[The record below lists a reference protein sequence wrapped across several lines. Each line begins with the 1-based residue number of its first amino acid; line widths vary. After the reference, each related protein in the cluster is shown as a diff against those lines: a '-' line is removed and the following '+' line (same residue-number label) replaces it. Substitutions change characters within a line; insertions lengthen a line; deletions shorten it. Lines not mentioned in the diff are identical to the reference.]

1 MAEEKKLDFDWLPSG
16 CEALADGEYDAII
29 LGTGLTECI
38 ISGLLSVDGKR
49 VLHLDR
55 NNYYGGDSASL
66 SLNDLFDKF
75 HGGTT
80 LGIQCLLSSLPTLD
94 PSVKAALGP
103 SRDWNVD
110 LIPKFIMACGNLVKI
125 LLHTK
130 VTRYLEFKS
139 IDGSYVLKDSKIQKI
154 PSTPAEALSSS
165 LMGFF
170 EKRKFRNFLMF
181 LQSYDK
187 DKPSTYLKGMSL
199 DRITCRKMFEEYG
212 LDPSTQVEL

>member
-1 MAEEKKLDFDWLPSG
+1 M
-16 CEALADGEYDAII
+16 
-29 LGTGLTECI
+29 
-38 ISGLLSVDGKR
+38 
-49 VLHLDR
+49 
-55 NNYYGGDSASL
+55 
-66 SLNDLFDKF
+66 
-75 HGGTT
+75 
-80 LGIQCLLSSLPTLD
+80 
-94 PSVKAALGP
+94 
-103 SRDWNVD
+103 D

-139 IDGSYVLKDSKIQKI
+139 IDGSYVLKDNKVQKI
-154 PSTPAEALSSS
+154 PSTPAEALSSP

-187 DKPSTYLKGMSL
+187 EKPSTYLKGMSL

-212 LDPSTQVEL
+212 LDANTQVIILIKHLFIIFVSLSSDMPWHYIVMMLILINLPLKLLKYLSFIV